1 MQLKWQIAE
10 IIETVQETSQTKSL
24 IFDVP
29 EWQGHFAGQHID
41 IRLTA
46 EDGYQV
52 ERSYSISSP
61 PENGQKVAI
70 TVEKVEDGEVSPYLT
85 DIVEEGDKLELRGP
99 IGGYFV
105 WKANQTLTKPLLL
118 IAGGSGIVPLMSM
131 LRHRNLNPINSDATL
146 IYSAKTSSDII
157 FYDELNELAEKDGT
171 LKTVFVVTREQPVNW
186 QGYARRIDL
195 PMFEEVLGK
204 TTNDFDVF
212 ICGPTAF
219 VEAAADLLREFGISP
234 QNIKTERFG

>member
-1 MQLKWQIAE
+1 MKLNWQIAE
-10 IIETVQETSQTKSL
+10 VAETVQETSQTKSL

-29 EWQGHFAGQHID
+29 EWEEHFAGQHID

-61 PENGQKVAI
+61 PEDGHKVAI

-85 DIVEEGDKLELRGP
+85 DIVEKGDKLELRGP
-99 IGGYFV
+99 IGGYFI
-105 WKANQTLTKPLLL
+105 WKANQKPTKPLLL
-118 IAGGSGIVPLMSM
+118 LAGGSGIVPLMSI
-131 LRHRNLNPINSDATL
+131 LRHRNLNPIDSDATL
-146 IYSAKTSSDII
+146 IYSAKTTSDII
-157 FYDELNELAEKDGT
+157 FFDELNELAEKDGT
-171 LKTVFVVTREQPVNW
+171 LKIVFVVTREQPVNW
-186 QGYARRIDL
+186 QGYTRRIDL
-195 PMFEEVLGK
+195 PMFKEVLGK
-204 TTNDFDVF
+204 MATDLDVY

-219 VEAAADLLREFGISP
+219 VETAADLLQEFGISP

>member
-1 MQLKWQIAE
+1 MRLEWQIAE
-10 IIETVQETSQTKSL
+10 VTETNQETAQTKSL

-29 EWQGHFAGQHID
+29 EWQEHFAGQHID

-61 PENGQKVAI
+61 PENGKKVAI
-70 TVEKVEDGEVSPYLT
+70 TVERVEDGEVSPYLT
-85 DIVEEGDKLELRGP
+85 DIVEKGDKLELRGP

-105 WKANQTLTKPLLL
+105 WKANQTPTKPLLL
-118 IAGGSGIVPLMSM
+118 IAGGSGIVPLMSI
-131 LRHRNLNPINSDATL
+131 LRHRNLNPINSGAVL
-146 IYSAKTSSDII
+146 IYSAKTTADII
-157 FYDELNELAEKDGT
+157 YYDELNELTKKDGT

-186 QGYARRIDL
+186 QGYTRRIDL
-195 PMFEEVLGK
+195 QMFEEVLGK
-204 TTNDFDVF
+204 MTTDYNVF
-212 ICGPTAF
+212 ICGSTSF
-219 VEAAADLLREFGISP
+219 VEAAADLLQEFGVSP